1 MHALTALFKL
11 VVQVYVALGAALAT
25 VVQPGGGTTQLR
37 GLVREA
43 QWRAAKGK
51 EAAAVAERLAAL
63 GVADPKVAGRTVGGL
78 VRQIHEIRRNH
89 EAKGFALDAALVAEF
104 VEMLPPPSSTPPTR
118 SDAEPP
124 WIRDVAR

>member
-1 MHALTALFKL
+1 VRAAR
-11 VVQVYVALGAALAT
+11 QVKT
-25 VVQPGGGTTQLR
+25 LR
-37 GLVREA
+37 TLEA

-104 VEMLPPPSSTPPTR
+104 EELPAVEEEKEVKAPPPLSPY
-118 SDAEPP
+118 
-124 WIRDVAR
+124 